1 MYPGIKEIFEFSLNK
16 MSSELYIKLKMTQ
29 NKLQILNLKLIL
41 MLLVQFRIIFIEQPK
56 EENYRGKNGYRF

>member
-1 MYPGIKEIFEFSLNK
+1 

-41 MLLVQFRIIFIEQPK
+41 MLLVQFRIIFMEQAK
-56 EENYRGKNGYRF
+56 EKNYGEKIWGLVLRKLVVDF

>member
-1 MYPGIKEIFEFSLNK
+1 

-41 MLLVQFRIIFIEQPK
+41 MLLVQFRIIFMELPK
-56 EENYRGKNGYRF
+56 EKNMEKKYGDWF